1 MKKKELLVGLGFP
14 SDGVDEDEDY
24 EISEDE
30 DETENDAAVDEALDV
45 VFDTGEDIETRREA
59 FKRAV
64 SLCMKG

>member
-14 SDGVDEDEDY
+14 SDDVDEDEDY

-30 DETENDAAVDEALDV
+30 GETERDIAVDEALDI
-45 VFDTGEDIETRREA
+45 VFDTSEDIDTRREA